1 MLPLFL
7 FQKHDVFIGEGGDSH
22 GGARAVHILMC
33 DLGRHANVLFHRV
46 EKSHT
51 WISPRTLA
59 EQRTF

>member
-1 MLPLFL
+1 
-7 FQKHDVFIGEGGDSH
+7 
-22 GGARAVHILMC
+22 LMC